1 MAVCIRSE
9 EERDQLQ
16 SFLERANYPSRFVVV
31 PHLDASG
38 HYPINKLRNLAIEK
52 VTTSHYLMTDIDLFP
67 AGSSCITDE

>member
-1 MAVCIRSE
+1 MAVCICSE

-16 SFLERANYPSRFVVV
+16 SFLEKAAFPSRFVVV
-31 PHLDASG
+31 PHLDTSG

>member
-16 SFLERANYPSRFVVV
+16 SFLEKAAFPSRFVVV
-31 PHLDASG
+31 PHLDTSG
-38 HYPINKLRNLAIEK
+38 RYPINKLRNLAIEK

-67 AGSSCITDE
+67 AGSRCVADE